1 MIHVVC
7 FAISCLFLIVLK
19 LLCTVNLFL
28 CSDLDIKALNYLS
41 FVLSFCTFNNK
52 LCFFLLQTS
61 YSIILGIMLF
71 KLTRRFTW
79 NILWSLLIYKIYIFV
94 YFFFPLS
101 YFCLHHN
108 DFLPEIFV
116 FFLVVYFAYKAE
128 STLYIHN
135 PPSYPSLIMITN
147 SSYM

>member
-41 FVLSFCTFNNK
+41 FVLSFCTFNNNS
-52 LCFFLLQTS
+52 LGFFLLQTI

-71 KLTRRFTW
+71 KLTRRFT
-79 NILWSLLIYKIYIFV
+79 
-94 YFFFPLS
+94 
-101 YFCLHHN
+101 
-108 DFLPEIFV
+108 
-116 FFLVVYFAYKAE
+116 
-128 STLYIHN
+128 
-135 PPSYPSLIMITN
+135 
-147 SSYM
+147 